1 MKFASPLRGT
11 DRTIML
17 NASLKR
23 QWGRLENEVRIS
35 YYARGW
41 YTLMCLSKGYHIR
54 RHISQIIRWNLLD
67 VHRKNSIRTFPGIDS
82 HWSPLL
88 IYNCNNIVQLSRT
101 LIYSFPSDSHSEI
114 AFSKCAGY
122 IPFGLCLGYGA
133 LVKWHEHKSL
143 YFLKSSRNDCFL
155 LAPTESQSNQAL
167 ELNFWLSIWIGPCWW
182 FFEVQTL
189 SECPQQVMPEV
200 SLKHEDRTFIQF
212 LIPVHCLASP
222 DKSILSKRMIYF
234 SFFASKN
241 VRIYSCTAYQPYV
254 QLARIDH
261 ASNVPIT
268 GLAWG
273 MCKEL
278 STLHRLILAVGDLAG
293 SVRTYQVRDDGQSV
307 LNEELERPG
316 DPILD
321 IRIRV
326 SFY

>member
-1 MKFASPLRGT
+1 
-11 DRTIML
+11 
-17 NASLKR
+17 
-23 QWGRLENEVRIS
+23 
-35 YYARGW
+35 
-41 YTLMCLSKGYHIR
+41 
-54 RHISQIIRWNLLD
+54 
-67 VHRKNSIRTFPGIDS
+67 
-82 HWSPLL
+82 
-88 IYNCNNIVQLSRT
+88 
-101 LIYSFPSDSHSEI
+101 
-114 AFSKCAGY
+114 
-122 IPFGLCLGYGA
+122 
-133 LVKWHEHKSL
+133 
-143 YFLKSSRNDCFL
+143 
-155 LAPTESQSNQAL
+155 
-167 ELNFWLSIWIGPCWW
+167 
-182 FFEVQTL
+182 
-189 SECPQQVMPEV
+189 MPEV